1 MRMLTLSVTTGSV
14 VGMVSKRWVG
24 LFLGLSLVGCT
35 STESRCETLCKW
47 ANQCGDI
54 PIDCTDAEIDECV
67 EEYDDHDDGC
77 QDAFDEFAECVDEEN
92 LTCSAVQEHCIGEA
106 GEYVEQCGS

>member
-1 MRMLTLSVTTGSV
+1 VLTLAVTTGIV
-14 VGMVSKRWVG
+14 AWMVTKRWVG
-24 LFLGLSLVGCT
+24 LVFGLSLLGCT

-54 PIDCTDAEIDECV
+54 AVDCSNDAEIDECV
-67 EEYDDHDDGC
+67 EEYDDLDADC
-77 QDAFDEFAECVDEEN
+77 QDAFDDLVDCVDEEN
-92 LTCSAVQEHCIGEA
+92 LTCSAVEEHCLGEA